1 MKAVVSFALVPTL
14 TIPNSKGEEEE
25 KGSVQNKNIWTT
37 VIGRSSAVTELQ
49 VHYLQTHGDFR
60 AKND

>member
-37 VIGRSSAVTELQ
+37 VIGRSSAVTELR
-49 VHYLQTHGDFR
+49 VRYLQTHGDFR